1 MKGLARDGQGPARGR
16 EDPREEAQERALP
29 LPAFPPEEYR
39 FPGVEAQAELAE
51 DGRCFAGPA
60 KA

>member
-1 MKGLARDGQGPARGR
+1 MKVLARDGQGPARGR

-29 LPAFPPEEYR
+29 LATFTLEQHR

-51 DGRCFAGPA
+51 DGRCCAGPA